1 MLNEEKKNNRKGLAT
16 SIIAHA
22 ILLLIFAF
30 YGLKYPDPP
39 PPDEG
44 FEVNLGTT
52 DFGKMTD
59 NPNPPAEE
67 TQQEQIEENIPEP
80 DPVETI
86 EQDIVT
92 QETVEAPSID
102 KKKEEVKEE
111 VKPVEKKPE
120 PKPNKALSMADRMN
134 SKNNKEQGGG
144 DGTTDEAGD
153 QGKANG
159 DPNSTSYKGVGGAGD
174 GVAFNLSG
182 RSRKSTPK
190 IKDDSQDEGTV
201 VVEII
206 VDRYGKVLR
215 ATPGARGSNTTSAVL
230 YRKAKEAALGTK
242 FNAKP
247 DALEEQKGTMTF
259 IFILN

>member
-1 MLNEEKKNNRKGLAT
+1 MSKEEKKNKRNGLIV
-16 SIIAHA
+16 SIVAHA
-22 ILLLIFAF
+22 ALLLIFAF
-30 YGLKYPDPP
+30 YGLTYPDPP

-44 FEVNLGTT
+44 FEINLGNT

-59 NPNPPAEE
+59 NPNPPNEE
-67 TQQEQIEENIPEP
+67 TQTEPIQENIPEP
-80 DPVETI
+80 DPVETV

-92 QETVEAPSID
+92 QNAIDAPSID
-102 KKKEEVKEE
+102 KKKEDVKEKVE
-111 VKPVEKKPE
+111 PVEKKPD

-134 SKNNKEQGGG
+134 SKNSKEQGGG
-144 DGTTDEAGD
+144 DGTTDQAGD

-159 DPNSTSYKGVGGAGD
+159 DPNSTSYKGVGGNGN
-174 GVAFNLSG
+174 GVSFNLSG
-182 RSRKSTPK
+182 RSRKSTPT
-190 IKDDSQDEGTV
+190 IKDNSQDEGTV

-206 VDRYGKVLR
+206 VDRYGKVVR

-230 YRKAKEAALGTK
+230 YKKAAEAALATK